1 MKIKLKKHSLNEWFS
16 FLTIIEFLIIGISTV
31 LSIFFFYSEEYMN
44 RGLSSYLMDV
54 VCTYVLT
61 LLLIQWG
68 SYGVYSIITF
78 LFKIEKQ

>member
-44 RGLSSYLMDV
+44 RGVYLP
-54 VCTYVLT
+54 
-61 LLLIQWG
+61 I
-68 SYGVYSIITF
+68 
-78 LFKIEKQ
+78 